1 MTLSINNPVSSTL
14 IFICIFLIALLFSY
28 RKTEDRGLSISKTQ
42 ELKGFAILAVIF
54 SHIGY
59 FLIQEHEF
67 LFPLSVFAG
76 VGVNMF
82 LLLSGLG
89 LTMSALKKEE
99 SILTFYKR
107 RIHKLFFPFWLVLF
121 SFLILDFFI
130 LGISYPKE
138 FIIQSVFGIFLHA
151 NIFQDL
157 NSPFW
162 YITLII
168 FYYVLYPIFFS
179 KKYPWISAFILYL
192 IPYTIVVYNPSFLK
206 DVITLYKVHLLAFP
220 LGVLLARGCSISID
234 KSQLLKQIPS
244 KVKQVYF
251 VSKKYLYFVY
261 IISLLGIISYF
272 SIHSGIGESVKKEEF
287 ISLIMVF
294 SLILLFYIKK
304 NEYRVLS
311 IFGLY
316 SYEIYLLH
324 WPIVYRYNIFYTY
337 VPSWLA
343 TILYLFLF
351 LGLGWVLKVVSEKV
365 NRRK

>member
-1 MTLSINNPVSSTL
+1 
-14 IFICIFLIALLFSY
+14 
-28 RKTEDRGLSISKTQ
+28 
-42 ELKGFAILAVIF
+42 
-54 SHIGY
+54 
-59 FLIQEHEF
+59 
-67 LFPLSVFAG
+67 
-76 VGVNMF
+76 
-82 LLLSGLG
+82 
-89 LTMSALKKEE
+89 
-99 SILTFYKR
+99 
-107 RIHKLFFPFWLVLF
+107 
-121 SFLILDFFI
+121 
-130 LGISYPKE
+130 
-138 FIIQSVFGIFLHA
+138 
-151 NIFQDL
+151 
-157 NSPFW
+157 
-162 YITLII
+162 
-168 FYYVLYPIFFS
+168 
-179 KKYPWISAFILYL
+179 L